1 MKRIATLW
9 KSALLAAATVTA
21 LGFGAAQAFAAQ
33 TPREEKAA
41 VCSTWSCPECGSF
54 GGQWV
59 PAKGVCYCCG

>member
-21 LGFGAAQAFAAQ
+21 LGFGAAQAFAA
-33 TPREEKAA
+33 PPSAEAGKA
-41 VCSTWSCPECGSF
+41 CSTWSCPECGSF